1 MKFLKKLGKI
11 FLIIVVICLIYKGI
25 LIIYL
30 KSTPTLEIGNAN
42 NILLYDK
49 DSKLYFQGNKSKEW
63 ISLKN
68 ISKYAKEATIYTED
82 NTFINIMDLII

>member
-49 DSKLYFQGNKSKEW
+49 DSRLYFQGNKSKEW

-82 NTFINIMDLII
+82 KHFYWHRQ

>member
-1 MKFLKKLGKI
+1 MEFLKKLGKI

-42 NILLYDK
+42 NILLVQYK
-49 DSKLYFQGNKSKEW
+49 KKC
-63 ISLKN
+63 
-68 ISKYAKEATIYTED
+68 YAFHFNSDEEI
-82 NTFINIMDLII
+82 NNFIETLS